1 MLNARTS
8 AAANDPRSFSWKDDR
23 WVLPF
28 LARYKKTLLLA
39 LTLGVATIL
48 FAVGLMFTSGYLIAG
63 SAEMPYSVLLLS
75 TPLLFVRLFGVGKP
89 VLQYFER
96 LTSHDWVLRITSILR
111 KKLYLSFNENGIF
124 FSSTYRLGDALGL
137 VAEDIGH
144 IQNLYLRTVLPAVI
158 AWTSGLALTIVL
170 GCCTWWIGIAFGAVI
185 LIELV
190 VVPAVSVSINGIRQE
205 RAKQLTRELYA
216 QTTDSL
222 LGIYDWKLSG
232 RRDEYLHLCDEQI
245 EALTT
250 LRNEGHR
257 FDRGRD
263 LAVSIAF
270 ILGAL
275 LIIVW
280 STWCFQG
287 TADSSSNW
295 ILAFTLGYF
304 PLIDAITPLPNAAVE
319 ARGHRDA
326 LARLNDLP
334 QPSEERKTNGD
345 SRNVER
351 FAPFDIE
358 LDHVRFAYPDAPAT
372 MLLDDVSLSIPPG
385 QHIAIL
391 GKSGAGKST
400 LASLVRGDIDPAS
413 GTVRIGS
420 GSAGELGSCASAVF
434 GVIQQSTYL
443 FNTTLRDNLLIG
455 RADATDEE
463 LESALDSV
471 GLHALRMRL
480 PRGLDTLVDEAG
492 LRFSGGERHRIALA
506 RILLQDAPIVILD
519 EPTVGL
525 DPLTEHDV
533 ITEIL
538 DHLEGKTVLMI
549 THHLMGVSRMDR
561 VIYLK
566 EGSIEFDGVPDEL
579 EQTSDFYRA
588 LLALDRGSNLTA

>member
-124 FSSTYRLGDALGL
+124 FSSAYRLGDALGL

-170 GCCTWWIGIAFGAVI
+170 GCYTWWIGIAFGAVI

-250 LRNEGHR
+250 LRN
-257 FDRGRD
+257 
-263 LAVSIAF
+263 
-270 ILGAL
+270 
-275 LIIVW
+275 
-280 STWCFQG
+280 
-287 TADSSSNW
+287 
-295 ILAFTLGYF
+295 
-304 PLIDAITPLPNAAVE
+304 
-319 ARGHRDA
+319 
-326 LARLNDLP
+326 
-334 QPSEERKTNGD
+334 
-345 SRNVER
+345 
-351 FAPFDIE
+351 
-358 LDHVRFAYPDAPAT
+358 
-372 MLLDDVSLSIPPG
+372 
-385 QHIAIL
+385 
-391 GKSGAGKST
+391 
-400 LASLVRGDIDPAS
+400 
-413 GTVRIGS
+413 
-420 GSAGELGSCASAVF
+420 
-434 GVIQQSTYL
+434 
-443 FNTTLRDNLLIG
+443 
-455 RADATDEE
+455 
-463 LESALDSV
+463 
-471 GLHALRMRL
+471 
-480 PRGLDTLVDEAG
+480 
-492 LRFSGGERHRIALA
+492 
-506 RILLQDAPIVILD
+506 
-519 EPTVGL
+519 
-525 DPLTEHDV
+525 
-533 ITEIL
+533 
-538 DHLEGKTVLMI
+538 
-549 THHLMGVSRMDR
+549 
-561 VIYLK
+561 
-566 EGSIEFDGVPDEL
+566 
-579 EQTSDFYRA
+579 
-588 LLALDRGSNLTA
+588 

>member
-170 GCCTWWIGIAFGAVI
+170 GCYTWWIGIAFGAVI

-287 TADSSSNW
+287 TVDSSSNW

-579 EQTSDFYRA
+579 EQTNDFYRA

>member
-170 GCCTWWIGIAFGAVI
+170 GCYTWWIGIAFGAVI

-263 LAVSIAF
+263 LEVSIAF

-566 EGSIEFDGVPDEL
+566 EGSIEFDGVPNEL

>member
-48 FAVGLMFTSGYLIAG
+48 FAVGLVFTSGYLIAG

-287 TADSSSNW
+287 TVDSSSNW

-579 EQTSDFYRA
+579 EQTNDFYRA

>member
-170 GCCTWWIGIAFGAVI
+170 GCYTWWIGIAFGAVI

-287 TADSSSNW
+287 TVDSSSNW

-385 QHIAIL
+385 QHITIL

-579 EQTSDFYRA
+579 EQTNDFYRA

>member
-170 GCCTWWIGIAFGAVI
+170 GCYTWWIGIAFGAVI

-287 TADSSSNW
+287 TVDSSSNW

-400 LASLVRGDIDPAS
+400 LVSLVRGDIDPAS

-579 EQTSDFYRA
+579 EQTNDFYRA

>member
-170 GCCTWWIGIAFGAVI
+170 GCYTWWIGIAFGAVI

-391 GKSGAGKST
+391 GKSGTGKST

-566 EGSIEFDGVPDEL
+566 EGSIEFDGVPNEL

>member
-170 GCCTWWIGIAFGAVI
+170 GCYTWWIGIAFGAVI

-334 QPSEERKTNGD
+334 QPSEERKMNGD

-420 GSAGELGSCASAVF
+420 DSAGELGSCASAVF

>member
-170 GCCTWWIGIAFGAVI
+170 GCYTWWIGIAFGAVI

-579 EQTSDFYRA
+579 EQTNDFYRA

>member
-170 GCCTWWIGIAFGAVI
+170 GCYTWWIGIAFGVVI

-287 TADSSSNW
+287 TVDSSSNW

-579 EQTSDFYRA
+579 EQTNDFYRA

>member
-124 FSSTYRLGDALGL
+124 FSSAYRLGDALGL

-170 GCCTWWIGIAFGAVI
+170 GCYTWWIGIAFGAVI

-391 GKSGAGKST
+391 GKSGTGKST

-566 EGSIEFDGVPDEL
+566 EGSIEFDSVPNEL

>member
-8 AAANDPRSFSWKDDR
+8 SAANDPRSFSWKDDR

-39 LTLGVATIL
+39 LTLGVATIS

-111 KKLYLSFNENGIF
+111 KKLYLSFDENGIF
-124 FSSTYRLGDALGL
+124 FFSTYRLGDALGL

-170 GCCTWWIGIAFGAVI
+170 GCYTWWIGIAFGAII

-216 QTTDSL
+216 HTTDSL

-245 EALTT
+245 EALTS

-263 LAVSIAF
+263 LAVSIVF

-280 STWCFQG
+280 STWYFQG

-334 QPSEERKTNGD
+334 QPSGERKTNGD
-345 SRNVER
+345 GRNVER

-372 MLLDDVSLSIPPG
+372 MLLSDVSLTIPPG

-400 LASLVRGDIDPAS
+400 LASLVRGDIDPVS

-579 EQTSDFYRA
+579 EQTTDFYRA

>member
-287 TADSSSNW
+287 TVDSSSNW

-579 EQTSDFYRA
+579 EQTNDFYRA

>member
-519 EPTVGL
+519 EHRHPRRTDCRPRPV
-525 DPLTEHDV
+525 D
-533 ITEIL
+533 
-538 DHLEGKTVLMI
+538 
-549 THHLMGVSRMDR
+549 
-561 VIYLK
+561 
-566 EGSIEFDGVPDEL
+566 
-579 EQTSDFYRA
+579 
-588 LLALDRGSNLTA
+588 

>member
-89 VLQYFER
+89 VLQYFAR

-170 GCCTWWIGIAFGAVI
+170 GCYTWWIGIAFGAVI

-566 EGSIEFDGVPDEL
+566 EGSIEFDGVPNEL

>member
-170 GCCTWWIGIAFGAVI
+170 GCYTWWIGIAFGAVI

-566 EGSIEFDGVPDEL
+566 EGSIEFDGVPNEL

-588 LLALDRGSNLTA
+588 LLALDRGSSLTA